1 MLKSNWIMS
10 TISRGEKTKYLK
22 FDHLESQRLLPW
34 WFENGC
40 EWQKSVHIRKWFLS
54 FCGFIVS
61 LNIAYFQD
69 IFWAKLLPESFR
81 PLRSRETNLPSHHHL
96 KHFRRQ
102 RKSHKGQ
109 QFRQYS
115 NNPLK
120 KDINPKTNKI
130 LEVSTN
136 FKDFKSFSHIFLNFA
151 AFTKQKKEKHVGFT
165 NGRNRRR
172 DTKATVQ
179 PWEAPPKNTRCPWP
193 CNRSTSWC
201 FLAELSWSF
210 VGRRTCSIFVVLSK
224 KRLNILWLAEFCQK
238 TWRIFVWLTTF
249 WKKHIYKSSEQ
260 TETTNQNRSKNMNQN
275 QP

>member
-1 MLKSNWIMS
+1 MS

-151 AFTKQKKEKHVGFT
+151 AFTKQKKKNTLVSPTDATDAEIPRLQCSLEKHHL
-165 NGRNRRR
+165 RIL
-172 DTKATVQ
+172 D
-179 PWEAPPKNTRCPWP
+179 
-193 CNRSTSWC
+193 
-201 FLAELSWSF
+201 
-210 VGRRTCSIFVVLSK
+210 VLDHVIVP
-224 KRLNILWLAEFCQK
+224 LPDAF
-238 TWRIFVWLTTF
+238 
-249 WKKHIYKSSEQ
+249 
-260 TETTNQNRSKNMNQN
+260 
-275 QP
+275 